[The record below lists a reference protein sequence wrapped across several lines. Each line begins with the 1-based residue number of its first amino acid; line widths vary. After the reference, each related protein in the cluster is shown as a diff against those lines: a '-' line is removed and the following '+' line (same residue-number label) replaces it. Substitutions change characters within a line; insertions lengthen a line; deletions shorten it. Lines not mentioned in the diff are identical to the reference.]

1 MRRLSWFALL
11 LFIITCSAC
20 STLSRKIHP
29 TTIQSKTA
37 ESEIL
42 LSALSHRNDSLR
54 TFKGTGKVNIVK
66 NGKSYTS
73 KVAWLGSAP
82 EKLRIELIGSPGQ
95 PKIGF
100 SCDGQWL
107 YYYDHKD
114 KAKPVK
120 RIPTRD
126 SSLRRFTSI
135 TITSR
140 DVVSMLSGRI
150 PEYEY
155 HSSEIKKAKSSD
167 GVVLVLYKKWW
178 MGRQKIYLAANR
190 REIEKIEIY
199 NGNILIYRVEFRG
212 EQSVKSYHIPKR
224 VIVTNSEGNRF
235 QLDVERFWADA
246 AVSPDL
252 FILKPPTP

>member
-1 MRRLSWFALL
+1 MKRPSWFILF

-20 STLSRKIHP
+20 STLSQKIHP
-29 TTIQSKTA
+29 TTVQSKTV

-66 NGKSYTS
+66 NGNSYTS

-120 RIPTRD
+120 RIPTSD
-126 SSLRRFTSI
+126 SSLRQFTSI

-155 HSSEIKKAKSSD
+155 HSSEIKKEKSSD
-167 GVVLVLYKKWW
+167 GYVLVLYKKWW
-178 MGRQKIYLAANR
+178 MGSQKIYLAANR

-199 NGNILIYRVEFRG
+199 NGNILIYRIEFRG
-212 EQSVKSYHIPKR
+212 MQSIKSYNIPKR

-235 QLDVERFWADA
+235 QLDIERFWADA

-252 FILKPPTP
+252 FILKPPSP

>member
-1 MRRLSWFALL
+1 MKRPSWFIFL
-11 LFIITCSAC
+11 LFIITSSAC
-20 STLSRKIHP
+20 STLSQKIHP
-29 TTIQSKTA
+29 TTIHSKTA

-100 SCDGQWL
+100 SYDGQWL
-107 YYYDHKD
+107 YYYNHKD

-120 RIPTRD
+120 RIPTSD

-135 TITSR
+135 SITSR
-140 DVVSMLSGRI
+140 DVVSLLSGRI

-155 HSSEIKKAKSSD
+155 HSSEIKKAESSE
-167 GVVLVLYKKWW
+167 GYVLVLYKKWW
-178 MGRQKIYLAANR
+178 MGSQKIYLAANR
-190 REIEKIEIY
+190 WKIERIEIY

-212 EQSVKSYHIPKR
+212 VHSVKSYHIPKR
-224 VIVTNSEGNRF
+224 LIITNSEGNRF
-235 QLDVERFWADA
+235 QLDVERFWADV
-246 AVSPDL
+246 AVSENL
-252 FILKPPTP
+252 FILKPPNP

>member
-1 MRRLSWFALL
+1 MRRPSWFVLL

-20 STLSRKIHP
+20 STLSQKIHP

-37 ESEIL
+37 DSEIL

-66 NGKSYTS
+66 DGKSYTS

-107 YYYDHKD
+107 YYYDHTD
-114 KAKPVK
+114 KAQPVK
-120 RIPTRD
+120 RIPTSD

-155 HSSEIKKAKSSD
+155 HSSEIKKAKAT
-167 GVVLVLYKKWW
+167 GGYVLVLYKRWW
-178 MGRQKIYLAANR
+178 MGSQKIYLGANKR
-190 REIEKIEIY
+190 RIEKIERH
-199 NGNILIYRVEFRG
+199 NGNILIYRIEFRG
-212 EQSVKSYHIPKR
+212 VQSVKSYHIPKT

-235 QLDVERFWADA
+235 QLDIERFWADA

-252 FILKPPTP
+252 FILKSPNP